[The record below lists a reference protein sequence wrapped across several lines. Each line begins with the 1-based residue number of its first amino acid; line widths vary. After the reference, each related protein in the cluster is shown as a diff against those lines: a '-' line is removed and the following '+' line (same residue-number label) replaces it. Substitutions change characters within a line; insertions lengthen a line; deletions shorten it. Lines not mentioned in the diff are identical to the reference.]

1 MHVLGIDARVG
12 CRWRCRHGSCSPAEL
27 TASGSVRETSSS
39 GTVAKVVSCKP
50 VNMDSAVTEVHGRNI
65 GNKRAASDTSP

>member
-1 MHVLGIDARVG
+1 MACTWDDGPVLHWSAP
-12 CRWRCRHGSCSPAEL
+12 GSCSPAEL

-39 GTVAKVVSCKP
+39 GTIAKVVSCKP
-50 VNMDSAVTEVHGRNI
+50 VNMDSAVSEVQGRKI